1 MDFGARAREP
11 SPADPAGGRSDG
23 HRRQRFGR
31 GRAAGGGRVGGSVG
45 RNYPGAGHSG
55 MRTPAARGRERLQ
68 GRCRPRRRPC
78 QRYVRRRCRSVQ
90 SRRATLGNAAWFVI
104 GLAWRCLRQR
114 PANAKRAG
122 RRMPRG
128 LPISNPSVRARRHDR
143 RTHAQWRRPA
153 SGPGF
158 LSALLPGTRWT
169 AGKSR
174 GDRMARAPE
183 AIVWSRTMKPASFS
197 YASCDTVQE
206 AMQLLA
212 EHGDDARVIAGGQ
225 SLMPM
230 LNMRLV
236 RPAVV
241 VDIAA
246 IAALNYAKEESGFVE
261 FGAALTQSGAE
272 TWPRLRETVPL
283 LALAFPH
290 IGHIQTRNR
299 GTVC

>member
-1 MDFGARAREP
+1 
-11 SPADPAGGRSDG
+11 
-23 HRRQRFGR
+23 
-31 GRAAGGGRVGGSVG
+31 
-45 RNYPGAGHSG
+45 
-55 MRTPAARGRERLQ
+55 
-68 GRCRPRRRPC
+68 
-78 QRYVRRRCRSVQ
+78 
-90 SRRATLGNAAWFVI
+90 
-104 GLAWRCLRQR
+104 
-114 PANAKRAG
+114 
-122 RRMPRG
+122 
-128 LPISNPSVRARRHDR
+128 
-143 RTHAQWRRPA
+143 
-153 SGPGF
+153 
-158 LSALLPGTRWT
+158 
-169 AGKSR
+169 GKSR

-299 GTVC
+299 GTVCGSLCHADPSSELPLVLATLGGEVVLQSKAGRRVLKASEFQVGMLTTARRSAEIAVAARLPLRKPATGPAFS